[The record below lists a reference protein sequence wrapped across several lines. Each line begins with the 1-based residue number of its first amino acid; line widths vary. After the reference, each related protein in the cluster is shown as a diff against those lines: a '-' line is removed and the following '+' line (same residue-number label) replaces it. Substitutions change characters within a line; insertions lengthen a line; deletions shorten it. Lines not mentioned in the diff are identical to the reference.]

1 MLQVSREN
9 AQQRK
14 WVCMLKNKQKHLK
27 QQQLLIEGMQA
38 MTRKLI
44 TAVAT
49 SFSVVHKTTP
59 CLLHPERTWLRYDD
73 KD

>member
-27 QQQLLIEGMQA
+27 QQQLLIEGVKA

-49 SFSVVHKTTP
+49 SFSVVHKDDSLPITP
-59 CLLHPERTWLRYDD
+59 GMHLAPV
-73 KD
+73 